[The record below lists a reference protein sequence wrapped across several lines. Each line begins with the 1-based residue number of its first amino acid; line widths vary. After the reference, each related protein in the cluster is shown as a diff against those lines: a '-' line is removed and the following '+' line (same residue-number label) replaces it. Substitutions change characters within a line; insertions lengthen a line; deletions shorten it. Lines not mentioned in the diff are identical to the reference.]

1 MTSTSEHSLLI
12 DGAASRSDDL
22 DKFYS
27 EIWPLCPLK
36 GPLTKAHDHRFL
48 FSSQNPNHIFSLTLF
63 RIWLAYELGVQQYG
77 VFSAEKR

>member
-12 DGAASRSDDL
+12 DGTASRSDDL

-27 EIWPLCPLK
+27 EIW
-36 GPLTKAHDHRFL
+36 PLTKAHDHRFL